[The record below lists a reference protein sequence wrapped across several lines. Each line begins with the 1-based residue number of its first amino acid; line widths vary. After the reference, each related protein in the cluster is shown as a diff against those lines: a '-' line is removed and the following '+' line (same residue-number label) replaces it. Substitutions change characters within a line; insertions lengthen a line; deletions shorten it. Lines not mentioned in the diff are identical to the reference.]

1 MLVYQRVGKMMNN
14 GTVLGSFM
22 SLQQGYHKMALFSK
36 NWVFIRLSDKIKIPA
51 RPYSIGWRCRNG
63 DESNKDGHI
72 DTPINYKQRPI

>member
-51 RPYSIGWRCRNG
+51 RAILNRMEVQKWG
-63 DESNKDGHI
+63 
-72 DTPINYKQRPI
+72 